1 MTPEPE
7 ERSIEATEPPQ
18 PPAKPG
24 IFRSLLGLAWV
35 IFCFEVGVFLLVY
48 PWMSGWETNFFAY
61 LFPELHVYW
70 DNAYVRGGI
79 SGLGVV
85 NIYIAL
91 DELFQFLKVTLFGS

>member
-24 IFRSLLGLAWV
+24 ILRSLLGLAWV

-91 DELFQFLKVTLFGS
+91 VELFQFLKVTLFGS

>member
-7 ERSIEATEPPQ
+7 EHIIAADTPAEPPRR
-18 PPAKPG
+18 G
-24 IFRSLLGLAWV
+24 FIRSMVGLVWV
-35 IFCFEVGVFLLVY
+35 IFCFEIGVFLLVY
-48 PWMSGWETNFFAY
+48 PWMSGWDTNFFAY
-61 LFPELHVYW
+61 YYPDYHGYW

-91 DELFQFLKVTLFGS
+91 MELFQFLKSTLFGA